1 MQVVKSSLSL
11 ARHKIFT
18 NDYSFNKIRL
28 LPSGCYVYVNLRR
41 KQNNP
46 TQSSCH
52 TLLLITFQGYGCYQ
66 REEEKKTVK
75 EIRKISSSTSLD
87 RERQCCGVCGI
98 ILHIKPIPHSM
109 NAPSSSSS
117 CSTRKVSDSDGNS
130 FPSPSSSYSSS
141 SACAFFFEGG
151 LMDFI
156 WILIHNETMLYVG
169 DKLTFTKK

>member
-1 MQVVKSSLSL
+1 M
-11 ARHKIFT
+11 
-18 NDYSFNKIRL
+18 
-28 LPSGCYVYVNLRR
+28 PSGCYVYVNLRR

-66 REEEKKTVK
+66 TRREEDGEGNK
-75 EIRKISSSTSLD
+75 ENFHLQQD

-169 DKLTFTKK
+169 DKLTFTKKMRHT